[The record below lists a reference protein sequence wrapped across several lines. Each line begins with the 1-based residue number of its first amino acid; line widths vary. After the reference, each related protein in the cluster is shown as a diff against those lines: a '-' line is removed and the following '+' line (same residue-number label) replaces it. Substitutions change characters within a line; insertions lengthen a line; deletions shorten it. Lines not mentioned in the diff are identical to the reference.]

1 MSSQSIESWISE
13 HLYQLIG
20 FSDQATAQFIE
31 ALARKASNPTILYRE
46 VTQYGFP
53 QGKEVENF
61 ATSLFNRVNPN
72 RSVSSANST
81 VKPREK
87 APKYEL
93 LLSSDEEESLVNRKT
108 ALASAEHNLK
118 RAKRRKRSP
127 IVSEEEDEQEIKAL
141 ESRLATRAE
150 GTCKKGEEKNGEGR
164 DQNVEKELERQQDMS
179 ERDAFAKRL
188 MERDSKRKSDS
199 KEEQVSEDVTRNE
212 EMINLLR
219 ELSRQEYLK
228 KRERR
233 KLRELEAELR
243 DEIELFGEEQ
253 LTEKERKDWELK
265 KQLYEIASKR
275 VKEMDQE
282 ESHYK
287 MPDPFMDE
295 MEQRGDMQKKLD
307 VLTQRFKE
315 APKKEFKTDQEEWE
329 EQQISLA
336 LSTRNSSDS
345 GKVDNLTGKTAYEL
359 VLDDSID
366 FISEDILSGQ
376 GTVETKS
383 SLSKPKDIRK
393 ECESLPIYPFR
404 DELLQAIEA
413 YKVLV
418 VVGETGSGK
427 TTQLPQYLHDAGYT
441 KRGKIGCTQPRR
453 VAAMSVA
460 DRVSKE
466 MKVKLGSEVGYSIRF
481 EDCTCEKTVI
491 KYMTD
496 GMLLREFLNEPD
508 LASYSVIIID
518 EAHERSLHT
527 DILMALVKDLA
538 REREDIKVIISSAT
552 LNAEKFSVYFDD
564 APVFNIPGRRFPVD
578 LYYTKAPEADYVDAA
593 CITVLQIHATQ
604 PAGDILV
611 FLTGQDEIESAV
623 EMLNERTRGL
633 GSRLGELIICPI
645 YSTLPSEQQAKIF
658 DPTPPGARKV
668 VLATNIAETSVTI
681 DGVVYVIDPGFCKQ
695 KRYDP
700 RAGIESLLV
709 VPISRASAIQR
720 AGRAGRTQPGKCFRL
735 YTKWSYYNEMSDETS
750 PEILRTN
757 LSQVVL
763 SLKSLG
769 IDDLIH
775 FDFLDKPPTDAL
787 IRSLEQLY
795 ALGALNDR
803 GELTKLG
810 RRMAELPLDPPMS
823 KCLIASEKYGCS
835 EEIITICAML
845 SVNNSIFYRP
855 KDKAVMAD
863 SAKAAFHRAYGGVGD
878 HLGLLAC
885 YCQWMDT
892 GYSTQWCYENFVQ
905 VRSMKK
911 ARDIRDQLDAMLER
925 VEVSKCST
933 NDHEKIRKA
942 LVAGFFYHVACLQK
956 NGSYRTI
963 KNPISVHIHPSSS
976 LFKSEKLPRWI
987 LYHELVFTS
996 DYFVRQVTEIDSS
1009 WLLEVAP
1016 HYYRE
1021 KEVEDTSKKKMP
1033 RAMGAKAK

>member
-1 MSSQSIESWISE
+1 LLLLLGLDKRRREGMEEMRSPCIESWISE
-13 HLYQLIG
+13 HLYQFLG

-31 ALARKASNPTILYRE
+31 ALARKASNPTVLYRE
-46 VTQYGFP
+46 LTQYGLP
-53 QGKEVENF
+53 PGKQVENF
-61 ATSLFNRVNPN
+61 ASSLFHRVRPDKNVPN
-72 RSVSSANST
+72 TTNLSVT
-81 VKPREK
+81 K
-87 APKYEL
+87 AKTPKYDL
-93 LLSSDEEESLVNRKT
+93 LLEDSEEEREGKSTPPLPKEQPQHTV
-108 ALASAEHNLK
+108 K
-118 RAKRRKRSP
+118 RAKRRRRRSP
-127 IVSEEEDEQEIKAL
+127 VSNENEDEQEIKQL
-141 ESRLATRAE
+141 ESRLATRVEATTTNRSE
-150 GTCKKGEEKNGEGR
+150 GKDKDPNL
-164 DQNVEKELERQQDMS
+164 EKELERQQDIS
-179 ERDAFAKRL
+179 ERDAFAQRL
-188 MERDSKRKSDS
+188 MERDAKRTKHKSGVQETT
-199 KEEQVSEDVTRNE
+199 EEERGSEDMTRDE
-212 EMINLLR
+212 EMIHLLR

-243 DEIELFGEEQ
+243 DEIELFGEEE
-253 LTEKERKDWELK
+253 LTEKEKKDLELK

-275 VKEMDQE
+275 VKEMDEE

-287 MPDPFMDE
+287 MPDPYVDE
-295 MEQRGDMQKKLD
+295 MEQKGDMQKKLE

-315 APKKEFKTDQEEWE
+315 APKKELKTDQEEWE
-329 EQQISLA
+329 EHQISLA
-336 LSTRNSSDS
+336 LSARNASEKGDSLS
-345 GKVDNLTGKTAYEL
+345 GKSAYEL
-359 VLDDSID
+359 LLDDSID

-376 GTVETKS
+376 GAVEMKS
-383 SLSKPKDIRK
+383 SLSKDIIQKNER
-393 ECESLPIYPFR
+393 ESLPIFPFR
-404 DELLQAIEA
+404 EELLQAIAA

-427 TTQLPQYLHDAGYT
+427 TTQLPQYLHEAGYT

-538 REREDIKVIISSAT
+538 REREDIKVIVSSAT

-611 FLTGQDEIESAV
+611 FLTGQDEIEAAV
-623 EMLNERTRGL
+623 EILNERTRGL

-835 EEIITICAML
+835 EEIMTICAML

-863 SAKAAFHRAYGGVGD
+863 SAKAAFHRVFGGVGD

-885 YCQWMDT
+885 YCQWMDS

-925 VEVSKCST
+925 VEVVKCSS
-933 NDHEKIRKA
+933 NDHQQIRKA

-996 DYFVRQVTEIDSS
+996 DYFVRQV
-1009 WLLEVAP
+1009 
-1016 HYYRE
+1016 RM
-1021 KEVEDTSKKKMP
+1021 KKK
-1033 RAMGAKAK
+1033 RGGW

>member
-1 MSSQSIESWISE
+1 MR
-13 HLYQLIG
+13 
-20 FSDQATAQFIE
+20 T
-31 ALARKASNPTILYRE
+31 K
-46 VTQYGFP
+46 TQ
-53 QGKEVENF
+53 
-61 ATSLFNRVNPN
+61 
-72 RSVSSANST
+72 
-81 VKPREK
+81 
-87 APKYEL
+87 KYDL
-93 LLSSDEEESLVNRKT
+93 VLSSDEEEKT
-108 ALASAEHNLK
+108 AGSEQRKEQNALSPENIK
-118 RAKRRKRSP
+118 TKKSAKRRRST
-127 IVSEEEDEQEIKAL
+127 VLNEEEDEKEIENI
-141 ESRLATRAE
+141 ESRLARRIRSGNKNQLNGGETAKAE
-150 GTCKKGEEKNGEGR
+150 I
-164 DQNVEKELERQQDMS
+164 VEKELERLQDIN
-179 ERDAFAKRL
+179 ERDAFASRL
-188 MERDSKRKSDS
+188 QKYDSKHTKNRVGPEVD
-199 KEEQVSEDVTRNE
+199 EEEDNKKDDLSHDQD
-212 EMINLLR
+212 MIKTLR

-243 DEIELFGEEQ
+243 DEIELFGEEE
-253 LTEKERKDWELK
+253 LTEKEKRDLELK
-265 KQLYEIASKR
+265 KQLYEIASQR
-275 VKEMDQE
+275 VKELDQE

-287 MPDPFMDE
+287 MPDPYVDE
-295 MEQRGDMQKKLD
+295 QEQKSDMKKKLEA
-307 VLTQRFKE
+307 LTQRFQE
-315 APKKEFKTDQEEWE
+315 VPKKQFRTDQEEWE
-329 EQQISLA
+329 EHQIKLA
-336 LSTRNSSDS
+336 LSQRHTSKGEKEYS
-345 GKVDNLTGKTAYEL
+345 L
-359 VLDDSID
+359 VIDDAID
-366 FISEDILSGQ
+366 FTSDDVLSGQ
-376 GTVETKS
+376 GADIS
-383 SLSKPKDIRK
+383 QSKTTYLDMQK
-393 ECESLPIYPFR
+393 ECENLPIYPFR
-404 DELLQAIEA
+404 DELLHAIESF
-413 YKVLV
+413 KVLV

-427 TTQLPQYLHDAGYT
+427 TTQIPQYLHQVGYT

-460 DRVSKE
+460 SRVSKE
-466 MKVKLGSEVGYSIRF
+466 MNVKLGSEVGYSIRF
-481 EDCTCEKTVI
+481 ED
-491 KYMTD
+491 Y

-508 LASYSVIIID
+508 LASYSVILID

-527 DILMALVKDLA
+527 DILMALVKDLV
-538 REREDIKVIISSAT
+538 RERDDLKVIISSAT
-552 LNAEKFSVYFDD
+552 LNAEKFSTYFDD

-578 LYYTKAPEADYVDAA
+578 LFYTKAPEADYVDAA

-611 FLTGQDEIESAV
+611 FLTGQEEIESAV
-623 EMLNERTRGL
+623 DILHERTRGL
-633 GSRLGELIICPI
+633 GTRLGELIICPI

-700 RAGIESLLV
+700 RSGIESLLV

-735 YTKWSYYNEMSDETS
+735 YTKWSYYNEMADETS

-763 SLKSLG
+763 TLKSLG

-787 IRSLEQLY
+787 IRSLEHLY

-810 RRMAELPLDPPMS
+810 RRMAELPVDPPMA
-823 KCLIASEKYGCS
+823 KCLIASEKYGCV

-845 SVNNSIFYRP
+845 SVNNSIYYRP
-855 KDKAVMAD
+855 KDKSVMAD
-863 SAKAAFHRAYGGVGD
+863 SAKAAFHRTYGGVGD

-885 YCQWMDT
+885 YSQWVDT
-892 GYSTQWCYENFVQ
+892 SYSTQWCFENFVQ

-925 VEVSKCST
+925 VEVKRCSC
-933 NDHEKIRKA
+933 NDTEKIRKA
-942 LVAGFFYHVACLQK
+942 LTAGFFYQIACLQK

-963 KNPISVHIHPSSS
+963 KNPMTVHIHPSSS
-976 LFKSEKLPRWI
+976 LFKSERLPRWI

-996 DYFVRQVTEIDSS
+996 DYFVRQVTEIESS

-1016 HYYRE
+1016 HYYRQ
-1021 KEVEDTSKKKMP
+1021 KEVEDTSKMKLP
-1033 RAMGAKAK
+1033 KAVGGGTKG